1 MKHAVKLIHFV
12 EGPRVPTKNLV
23 VREGCA

>member
-12 EGPRVPTKNLV
+12 GGPRVPTKNLV
-23 VREGCA
+23 VREGCT